1 LRWLPLVFFLFKHFY
16 FFLNQKKFLPLY
28 LLLAV
33 ENMMTTLA
41 DEGGDKDCSWIFP
54 WYLLSEKTHEECSTA
69 MLNKES
75 RVRMFSFLCL
85 YSNT

>member
-1 LRWLPLVFFLFKHFY
+1 LAAIGLLFIQTLL

-75 RVRMFSFLCL
+75 RICNSAR
-85 YSNT
+85 

>member
-1 LRWLPLVFFLFKHFY
+1 
-16 FFLNQKKFLPLY
+16 
-28 LLLAV
+28 
-33 ENMMTTLA
+33 MTTLA

-75 RVRMFSFLCL
+75 RVMMFSFLCL